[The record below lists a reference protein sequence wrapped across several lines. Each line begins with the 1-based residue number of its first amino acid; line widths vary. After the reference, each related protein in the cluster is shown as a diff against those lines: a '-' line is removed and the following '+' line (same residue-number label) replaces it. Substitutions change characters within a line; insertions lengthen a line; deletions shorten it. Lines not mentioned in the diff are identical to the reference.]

1 MVSLGTHEAH
11 LLMHL
16 QPHRGWSFSP
26 TIHDA
31 ITRNS
36 ADSLTRARSYGRD
49 IRNFIQ
55 AELPPLYYLEDP
67 VLSRYTDTVAVDA
80 LVSDVGSFLFSE
92 RGEAVKS
99 YLGRDGRRVMELLHQ
114 IARPG
119 TAAIVI
125 RNMIKRELNGRRLK
139 IVPHHPP
146 AKVCL
151 DPKHHVPLSQAWSLL
166 GLPDTPQT
174 KLFVNRHG
182 EQFAKQISTPLNIHT
197 EVQMLTVYAL
207 NPDFHRSL
215 NYFGCSKRACLLCD
229 AMTKLAPEQ
238 IEMRGTHGKCYFLWG
253 IPVALQE
260 RNESEVVQ
268 LTNLIT
274 TRIKGIERNPSRYL
288 RAPESDL
295 DMRSS

>member
-1 MVSLGTHEAH
+1 MVSLGTYEAH

-16 QPHRGWSFSP
+16 QPDRGWSFSP
-26 TIHDA
+26 TIHNA
-31 ITRNS
+31 ITQNG
-36 ADSLTRARSYGRD
+36 AHSLTRARSHGRK

-55 AELPPLYYLEDP
+55 TELPPLYYHEDP
-67 VLSRYTDTVAVDA
+67 DLSRHTDTLAVDA
-80 LVSDVGSFLFSE
+80 LVSDVGSFLFGE
-92 RGEAVKS
+92 RVEAIKS
-99 YLGRDGRRVMELLHQ
+99 YLGRDGRRVIDLLHQ

-119 TAAIVI
+119 TAATVI
-125 RNMIKRELNGRRLK
+125 KNMIERELNRRCLK

-174 KLFVNRHG
+174 NLFVNRHG

-207 NPDFHRSL
+207 NPDFHCSL

-229 AMTKLAPEQ
+229 AMIKLAPEQ
-238 IEMRGTHGKCYFLWG
+238 IEMRGTHGKYYCLWG
-253 IPVALQE
+253 IPVVLQE

-268 LTNLIT
+268 LTDLIT
-274 TRIKGIERNPSRYL
+274 ARIKGIERNPSRYL